1 MKTTFRMQQDIYG
14 NWEQIAVKEDDVFP
28 ESFVEEVNSPTH
40 YTHGGIETIDYIEAK
55 GLSNNYCLGNV
66 IKYVS
71 RCGHK
76 SGVDPLKDL
85 KKAKWYL
92 DREISRREKL

>member
-1 MKTTFRMQQDIYG
+1 MSNM
-14 NWEQIAVKEDDVFP
+14 N
-28 ESFVEEVNSPTH
+28 EEVNSPNH

-55 GLSNNYCLGNV
+55 GLGYHLGNV

-76 SGVDPLKDL
+76 TGVDPMKDL

-92 DREISRREKL
+92 DREIARREGTINRKDDADWEAWSNMRAQSK